1 MAASKWHRIT
11 NITDSDLA
19 GSLTL
24 LGGTVF
30 RECNIK
36 LAGTSEVFTLPFD
49 WAIKGD
55 FTVVVNSGSVNV
67 ANTYFGDSNCKIA
80 VRGSVDG
87 DTYIDLDT
95 ATDKDFD
102 TKPYAHVYDYDGK
115 GIMPYMRIGLDGSGN
130 GAEVI
135 KVAIF
140 PH

>member
-49 WAIKGD
+49 WAIRGD
-55 FTVVVNSGSVNV
+55 FTVVVNSGSGNV

-95 ATDKDFD
+95 ATNKDFD
-102 TKPYAHVYDYDGK
+102 TKPYVHVYVYDSK
-115 GIMPYMRIGLDGSGN
+115 GRTPFMRVSLDGHSTGS
-130 GAEVI
+130 ETI
-135 KVAIF
+135 KIAVV